1 MPESRNAK
9 SRASSYRKAFGSM
22 ANYSTAGS
30 RGLGIGHSKSL
41 SIKDVRARGTIIFG
55 EKKWYVHPVP

>member
-22 ANYSTAGS
+22 ANYSTVGS
-30 RGLGIGHSKSL
+30 RGLGHGYKYKITDWNTKMN
-41 SIKDVRARGTIIFG
+41 VGTIL
-55 EKKWYVHPVP
+55 

>member
-30 RGLGIGHSKSL
+30 RGLG
-41 SIKDVRARGTIIFG
+41 RGYKYDFQNLWCTLVQFCNT
-55 EKKWYVHPVP
+55 P

>member
-22 ANYSTAGS
+22 ANYSTVGS
-30 RGLGIGHSKSL
+30 RGLGIGH
-41 SIKDVRARGTIIFG
+41 
-55 EKKWYVHPVP
+55 

>member
-30 RGLGIGHSKSL
+30 RGLGCGYKYDFQNLWCTLVQFCNTPSERS
-41 SIKDVRARGTIIFG
+41 SS
-55 EKKWYVHPVP
+55 EN